1 MTTEVYILDISLYD
15 ENVIAERYGEISSHF
30 ISDDDEPLSKRKESL
45 CGKLLLCGTLE
56 QRGFGEFEVHYKRNQ
71 KPLLKNTG
79 SLRFNISH
87 SGNFVVLA
95 LSEGD
100 VGCDI
105 QEIRPY
111 NPRVAKKNYCD
122 NETALIESSEDK
134 NAVFIRLWA
143 LKESIL
149 KFTGEGISGGLKS
162 YDFSPYAEEEEFSA
176 FGCSFYVKKIENTYF
191 ALCHKAEEFKIKT
204 ADLNP
209 EGDTQ

>member
-1 MTTEVYILDISLYD
+1 MTTEAYILDISHYD
-15 ENVIAERYGEISSHF
+15 ENVISNRYGEISSHF
-30 ISDDDEPLSKRKESL
+30 ISDDGETLSKRKESL
-45 CGKLLLCGTLE
+45 CGKLLLWRTLK
-56 QRGFGEFEVHYKRNQ
+56 QRGLGEFEVHYRRNL
-71 KPLLKNTG
+71 KPLLKNAG
-79 SLRFNISH
+79 GLRFNISH
-87 SGNFVVLA
+87 SGKFVVLA

-111 NPRVAKKNYCD
+111 NPGVARKNYCD
-122 NETALIESSEDK
+122 NETALIESSEDRDS
-134 NAVFIRLWA
+134 AFIRLWA

-149 KFTGEGISGGLKS
+149 KFTGEGIAGGLKS
-162 YDFSPYAEEEEFSA
+162 YDFSPYAENEFSA